1 MHTRGFHGPSGHG
14 KHQNPTGFGKKKGHY
29 PTGFDWKNGIA
40 SNYNPKI
47 RKYWSFHTKHKV
59 FMITLTCDGGSVR
72 ICERTRHF
80 GYEVAVTIDAVDWI
94 IETVK
99 EVQQKE
105 ERRRVSFKRSFRNSS
120 SCYFVEY
127 FLNTKGSFLKISVL
141 KNNMMKTVIIPEEEK
156 ANGWSEFLRCL
167 NSIMKR
173 EQAFDNENRAQ
184 QKADTS
190 NGRLLNQRSWANV
203 VKEPWRL
210 MTNQN
215 SQVENGAVKKLV
227 TANKAPVEFSNWKIK
242 GLVSWDFLPK
252 ANGSFRPKNDFPLR
266 RMKQRNFHEFMQA
279 KQGEKDWKKAVIMFR
294 DNSGLSWSCIFYNLS
309 RELGR
314 KLQVS
319 QMFDD
324 RTIIWC
330 RDETEVVYF
339 LEKGIWSIPGT
350 GDTRV
355 SFKRWSAE
363 EQNRDIKVECRG
375 SWIGVKGLPLNIW
388 NMKLFRKIGALC
400 GGLLDVEKDTA
411 EMNFL
416 HHLRVKLE
424 GDNNGFVPESL
435 SLEFEKSVYKLELF
449 KLNDLG
455 YKFSGFFNTCWHQ
468 DFEIGRRIEDERD
481 PGHHEE
487 VGEEERNQ
495 ELGRVSGCE
504 KDEAA
509 CSLEVEPEP
518 VELAG
523 SDEFPGGVDL
533 EAVGWDTNVVD
544 SYRECKLGYILE
556 DDSFSGHLGS
566 FFGTVWNAFLYL
578 LERSYIS
585 FAGALLLLI
594 AAITFVPSKLSRKKR
609 VMIGIIHVSAHLFA
623 ALVLML
629 LLELGVETC
638 IRHNLLAT
646 SAYEDEK
653 SDLCEGF
660 SSFRDG
666 GNYHGR
672 NKSLLRLDEAGSAE
686 NEDAGERTST
696 EWSEPARGG
705 DGNGE
710 RGRWRKGEAPDMF
723 QGSVSG
729 EETIFSLETSHSAQ
743 EVRART
749 RVRTID
755 RSHLVFRRQHHG
767 NGSFRQ
773 LIVRVCEWLVI
784 LIDDSSRSDGDM
796 FSING
801 GLTND
806 WIFRVVIG
814 GPLGLALKMFD
825 VSYHTLYQWYR
836 TVESE
841 HFPDPTGLRVRIEQ
855 WTFGFYP
862 ACIKYLMAA
871 FDVPE
876 VMAVARN
883 SICKNGMESLS
894 RGGAVIYYASV
905 FLYFWVFS
913 TPIVSLVFGSYL
925 YICVNWLHVHFD
937 EAFSSLRIANYKAF
951 TRFHITKD
959 GDLEVFTLAVDKV
972 PKEWKLDPDWDG
984 EPNLPHQQSHC
995 RKFPSKW
1002 SADVPHQDPIN
1013 TVKIVDQFVVKKRNH
1028 SDGSISH

>member
-1 MHTRGFHGPSGHG
+1 MTYSENNFFSLLSPLIENCAMHTRGFHGPSSHG

-29 PTGFDWKNGIA
+29 PTGFDWKNCIA

-59 FMITLTCDGGSVR
+59 FMITLTCDGDSVR

-105 ERRRVSFKRSFRNSS
+105 ERLRVSFKRSFRNSS
-120 SCYFVEY
+120 SCYLVEY

-167 NSIMKR
+167 NSTMKR

-203 VKEPWRL
+203 VKEPWKP

-215 SQVENGAVKKLV
+215 SQVENGAVKKFV

-242 GLVSWDFLPK
+242 GLGSWDFLPK

-339 LEKGIWSIPGT
+339 MEKGNWSIPGT

-355 SFKRWSAE
+355 SFKRWSVE

-435 SLEFEKSVYKLELF
+435 TLEFEKSVFKLELF

-468 DFEIGRRIEDERD
+468 DFEIGRRIEEERD

-487 VGEEERNQ
+487 VEEEERTQ

-504 KDEAA
+504 KEEAA

-533 EAVGWDTNVVD
+533 EAVGWVTNIDTYMIKQWRHSDCINRALCNVGLD
-544 SYRECKLGYILE
+544 KSQG
-556 DDSFSGHLGS
+556 
-566 FFGTVWNAFLYL
+566 
-578 LERSYIS
+578 
-585 FAGALLLLI
+585 
-594 AAITFVPSKLSRKKR
+594 P
-609 VMIGIIHVSAHLFA
+609 
-623 ALVLML
+623 
-629 LLELGVETC
+629 C
-638 IRHNLLAT
+638 IP
-646 SAYEDEK
+646 K
-653 SDLCEGF
+653 
-660 SSFRDG
+660 
-666 GNYHGR
+666 
-672 NKSLLRLDEAGSAE
+672 
-686 NEDAGERTST
+686 
-696 EWSEPARGG
+696 
-705 DGNGE
+705 
-710 RGRWRKGEAPDMF
+710 
-723 QGSVSG
+723 
-729 EETIFSLETSHSAQ
+729 
-743 EVRART
+743 
-749 RVRTID
+749 
-755 RSHLVFRRQHHG
+755 
-767 NGSFRQ
+767 
-773 LIVRVCEWLVI
+773 
-784 LIDDSSRSDGDM
+784 
-796 FSING
+796 
-801 GLTND
+801 LTN
-806 WIFRVVIG
+806 
-814 GPLGLALKMFD
+814 
-825 VSYHTLYQWYR
+825 
-836 TVESE
+836 
-841 HFPDPTGLRVRIEQ
+841 
-855 WTFGFYP
+855 
-862 ACIKYLMAA
+862 
-871 FDVPE
+871 
-876 VMAVARN
+876 
-883 SICKNGMESLS
+883 
-894 RGGAVIYYASV
+894 
-905 FLYFWVFS
+905 
-913 TPIVSLVFGSYL
+913 
-925 YICVNWLHVHFD
+925 
-937 EAFSSLRIANYKAF
+937 
-951 TRFHITKD
+951 
-959 GDLEVFTLAVDKV
+959 
-972 PKEWKLDPDWDG
+972 
-984 EPNLPHQQSHC
+984 
-995 RKFPSKW
+995 
-1002 SADVPHQDPIN
+1002 
-1013 TVKIVDQFVVKKRNH
+1013 
-1028 SDGSISH
+1028 